1 MMKTM
6 TRGRSAIPWKVPEI
20 PACRPYGLE
29 AVQHPPLLAQ
39 EARAEA
45 RRLWLRPGTKLNK
58 MLLLEF

>member
-1 MMKTM
+1 MMKTF
-6 TRGRSAIPWKVPEI
+6 TRGKSAIPWKVPEI
-20 PACRPYGLE
+20 PARRPHGPE
-29 AVQHPPLLAQ
+29 AFQHPPLLAP